1 MYSRVRAIADRV
13 PLEGFMSASQFD
25 TPVTPCTATSNF
37 HQNRRADAN
46 TAKGQGV
53 RAQRTGEALVML
65 LRSVVVLKRWAFV
78 SLHTTECHTVMR
90 ITREF

>member
-25 TPVTPCTATSNF
+25 TPCTATSNSY
-37 HQNRRADAN
+37 QNRRADAN

-78 SLHTTECHTVMR
+78 SPRTTECHTVMR